1 MVWTL
6 VKALLAFSLLV
17 CAGQSTLAGKRVALV
32 IGNSAYAKAPALT
45 TPKNDANDMAA
56 ALKAV
61 GFTVILGMD
70 LDKTGMERKI
80 REFAGDLSGAE
91 AGVFHYSGHG
101 LQVSG
106 VNYLVPVDAE
116 LTTAA
121 AVDFEAIRFDMVQR
135 TMERETKNNILFLDA
150 CRNNPLTRNLAR
162 ALGTRSTDIGNGLA
176 EAKSGAGTLI
186 SFSTQP
192 GNVALDGS
200 GRNSPYSG
208 PLAKTIGTSNKDI
221 LSVLMAVKKAVFT
234 ATNEQ
239 QLPWEHTALLEP
251 FYFNPS
257 AQTQPQASSSHSAE
271 MGEVAELRTQI
282 ARLEEEVKAQRSKPH
297 EEAALKQEIARL
309 EDLRNRQE
317 ELQKRLVLQ
326 LNQGFAARP
335 QSLQNS
341 LECNRSNGNY
351 IVINVKW
358 NDPDG
363 GLVIS
368 NGPGMNA
375 GRLGVIPAA
384 GGGIGIL
391 GCQGMWCRVRYRCD
405 EGWSSKLYLGERQER
420 QYRVIGVQPG
430 APEGLNVRSGPGFTY
445 PQSGSISFDATN
457 VVKHVCQSSPVD
469 GTDWC
474 LVSWQS
480 ISGWVAGRFL
490 VQ

>member
-6 VKALLAFSLLV
+6 VRVFVAFSLLV
-17 CAGQSTLAGKRVALV
+17 CAVQAALAGKRVALV

-45 TPKNDANDMAA
+45 TPKNDAEDMAA

-70 LDKTGMERKI
+70 LDKQGMERKI
-80 REFAGDLSGAE
+80 REFAAALAGAE

-101 LQVSG
+101 LQVSN

-116 LTTAA
+116 LATATA
-121 AVDFEAIRFDMVQR
+121 LDFEAIRFDLVQR
-135 TMERETKNNILFLDA
+135 TMERETKTNILFLDA
-150 CRNNPLTRNLAR
+150 CRNNPLSRNLAR

-176 EAKSGAGTLI
+176 EAKPGAGTLI

-192 GNVALDGS
+192 GNVALDGA

-208 PLAKTIGTSNKDI
+208 PLAKTLGTSNKDI

-251 FYFNPS
+251 FYLNPS
-257 AQTQPQASSSHSAE
+257 APTQPQTPPSDSAE
-271 MGEVAELRTQI
+271 TGEVAKLRQQI

-297 EEAALKQEIARL
+297 EEAVLKQEIARL
-309 EDLRNRQE
+309 E
-317 ELQKRLVLQ
+317 ELQNRLILQ
-326 LNQGFAARP
+326 FNQGPAQRP
-335 QSLQNS
+335 QSPKNS
-341 LECNRSNGNY
+341 QECNRISGDY
-351 IVINVKW
+351 VVVNVKW

-368 NGPGMNA
+368 NGPGMSA
-375 GRLGVIPAA
+375 GRLGIIPSA

-391 GCQGMWCRVRYRCD
+391 GCQGIWCRVRYGCY
-405 EGWSSKLYLGERQER
+405 EGWSSKLYLAERSER
-420 QYRVIGVQPG
+420 QYRVVGVQPED
-430 APEGLNVRSGPGFTY
+430 PEGLNIRSGPGFTY
-445 PQSGSISFDATN
+445 SQSGSISFNATN